1 MATHDMFLNLT
12 NLTIFSRMLNVRKLH
27 VCLFQKK
34 NRTENVKILLQNNC
48 INNGLKKGIKQKKGT
63 SKPSF
68 TY

>member
-1 MATHDMFLNLT
+1 
-12 NLTIFSRMLNVRKLH
+12 MLNVRKLH

>member
-1 MATHDMFLNLT
+1 MATHDMFLNC
-12 NLTIFSRMLNVRKLH
+12 NQSYNIFPYVNVRKLH